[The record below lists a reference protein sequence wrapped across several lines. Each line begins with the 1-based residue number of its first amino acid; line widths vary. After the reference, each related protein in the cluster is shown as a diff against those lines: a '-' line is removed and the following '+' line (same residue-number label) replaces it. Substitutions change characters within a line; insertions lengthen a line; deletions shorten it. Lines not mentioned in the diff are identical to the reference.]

1 MEYVIFDDKTLSD
14 VFRDIYKN
22 TESKREQINTFV
34 TKLVQQI
41 RTPEDAAIIS
51 PIIKDFME
59 VNVRNDEHIV
69 RIAQIAQR
77 AIAIG
82 TKSASSAELL
92 TEEEKQQKQYGID
105 VFMTPWIILSQDRKI
120 IVNNK
125 QYPFT
130 MSSLP
135 IACLSEHF
143 NSSDNLS
150 SGSSFIVHGLCTGK
164 FSKAKFHCLPNP
176 LKEF

>member
-34 TKLVQQI
+34 TKLVRQI
-41 RTPEDAAIIS
+41 RTPEDAAVIS

-82 TKSASSAELL
+82 TKATSSTELL
-92 TEEEKQQKQYGID
+92 TEEEKQQLLSNIKLEID
-105 VFMTPWIILSQDRKI
+105 DLQQETTEVEDDLDR
-120 IVNNK
+120 
-125 QYPFT
+125 
-130 MSSLP
+130 L
-135 IACLSEHF
+135 
-143 NSSDNLS
+143 
-150 SGSSFIVHGLCTGK
+150 
-164 FSKAKFHCLPNP
+164 KAV
-176 LKEF
+176 

>member
-14 VFRDIYKN
+14 VFKDIYKN

-34 TKLVQQI
+34 TKLVRQI
-41 RTPEDAAIIS
+41 RTPEDAAVIS

-82 TKSASSAELL
+82 TKAVGSTELL
-92 TEEEKQQKQYGID
+92 TEEEKQQLLSNIKLEID
-105 VFMTPWIILSQDRKI
+105 DLQQETTEVEDELTR
-120 IVNNK
+120 
-125 QYPFT
+125 
-130 MSSLP
+130 
-135 IACLSEHF
+135 
-143 NSSDNLS
+143 
-150 SGSSFIVHGLCTGK
+150 
-164 FSKAKFHCLPNP
+164 
-176 LKEF
+176 LKVG

>member
-1 MEYVIFDDKTLSD
+1 MEYIIFDDKTLSD

-92 TEEEKQQKQYGID
+92 TEEEKQQLLSNIKLEID
-105 VFMTPWIILSQDRKI
+105 DLQQETTEVEDELTRL
-120 IVNNK
+120 
-125 QYPFT
+125 
-130 MSSLP
+130 
-135 IACLSEHF
+135 
-143 NSSDNLS
+143 
-150 SGSSFIVHGLCTGK
+150 
-164 FSKAKFHCLPNP
+164 KAV
-176 LKEF
+176 